1 MMIDEFVIFDQVI
14 VCILQEVKEKYI
26 VLKSVLYF
34 FEIFD
39 KCVNKG
45 MGVKSLVDVL
55 GIKLEEIMAIGD
67 QENDIVMIEYVGVGV
82 AMDNV
87 IFSVKEVV
95 NFVIKFNFEDGVV
108 FVIEKYVLN

>member
-1 MMIDEFVIFDQVI
+1 MIDEFVIFDQVI
-14 VCILQEVKEKYI
+14 ARISQEVKEKYI
-26 VLKSVLYF
+26 VLKSASYF

-39 KCVNKG
+39 KRVNKG
-45 MGVKSLVDVL
+45 TGVKLLVDVL
-55 GIKLEEIMAIGD
+55 GIKSEEIMAIGD

-87 IFSVKEVV
+87 IFLVKEVA
-95 NFVIKFNFEDGVV
+95 NFVIKFNFEDGVA